1 MNKILLVLASV
12 LFAQVA
18 MADCCCRPKEEA
30 VAKQQCDKP
39 KPEVK
44 YITRTK
50 VVEKI
55 VDRPVPVVVEKPVK
69 VVEKVVQVVDRPVL
83 VRRTVE
89 KKVYKKNRVSALAGG
104 GPTRLSTEPGSVV
117 LERGLVL
124 GAQYQRSL
132 NDSLSL
138 GIQVQTNQTV
148 LGSVGIDF

>member
-1 MNKILLVLASV
+1 MKRFLLVLASI
-12 LFAQVA
+12 LIARVA
-18 MADCCCRPKEEA
+18 IADCCCRPKDDTNKCQPEA
-30 VAKQQCDKP
+30 KP
-39 KPEVK
+39 RIK
-44 YITRTK
+44 YITKTK
-50 VVEKI
+50 VVEKV
-55 VDRPVPVVVEKPVK
+55 VDRPVPVIVEKPVK
-69 VVEKVVQVVDRPVL
+69 VTEKVVQVVDKPVL

-104 GPTRLSTEPGSVV
+104 GPTRLTTEPGSVV

-132 NDSLSL
+132 NESLSL

>member
-1 MNKILLVLASV
+1 MKTIMAVLASV

-18 MADCCCRPKEEA
+18 MADCCCKPKESSPRVCE
-30 VAKQQCDKP
+30 DKP
-39 KPEVK
+39 KVK
-44 YITRTK
+44 YVTRTK
-50 VVEKI
+50 VVEKV
-55 VDRPVPVVVEKPVK
+55 VDRPVPVIVEKPVK

-89 KKVYKKNRVSALAGG
+89 KKVYKKNRISALAGG
-104 GPTRLSTEPGSVV
+104 GPTRLSTEPGAVV
-117 LERGLVL
+117 LERGMVL

-132 NDSLSL
+132 NEALSL